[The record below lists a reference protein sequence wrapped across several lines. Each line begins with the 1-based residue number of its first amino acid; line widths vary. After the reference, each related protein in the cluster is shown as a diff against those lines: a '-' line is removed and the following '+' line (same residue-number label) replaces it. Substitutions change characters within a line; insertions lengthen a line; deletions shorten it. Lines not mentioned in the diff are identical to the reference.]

1 VVELEADVL
10 ERLED
15 YVAQFAGDFGYITRT
30 RWAGIY
36 LQGLFLDGERKS
48 IEPLSQ
54 RVSVPG
60 WHGDTEQALQLFVNQ
75 SSWDEQAV
83 LPTYRSILGEAF
95 DDPDGIVVIDDTGFA
110 KKGRHSVGVARQYSG
125 TLGKTDN
132 CQVAVS
138 LQYAGPKGGYPLAL
152 RLFLPESW
160 TSQPERMQAARVP
173 AKHQAPRTKNE
184 IALDLLDELHT
195 EGLPY
200 RALVADA
207 GYGIGVDFRRGLD
220 ERGVTYV
227 VGIAGNEA
235 VLTQQPTWSV
245 KPEMERGRP
254 PQRWY
259 LPADSARPV
268 AVKRLAETLEHTPLS
283 WRQGRKG
290 PLQAEFAWTRV
301 WPAHRWSMGRA
312 ADDVPDAAAEARWL
326 LVEWRSDGSIRYA
339 LSNLPDTATLE
350 DAVGIWK
357 TRWEVE
363 QGYQQLKEELGL
375 DHFEGRSWPGFHHHA
390 ALCFLA
396 YGFLALERARGN
408 VTAVDDPDDEPDGP
422 FARWH
427 PPSLPASVT
436 PKSSPSL
443 QSVAHSNVGWNHPA
457 RSTARAASGYLHRA
471 SHKTPTE

>member
-1 VVELEADVL
+1 VARAPVVELDWEVL
-10 ERLED
+10 ERLAS
-15 YVAQFAGDFGYITRT
+15 YVAEFAGGFGYITRT
-30 RWAGIY
+30 QWAGVY
-36 LQGLFLDGERKS
+36 LQGLLLDGERKS
-48 IEPLSQ
+48 IEPLSH

-60 WHGDTEQALQLFVNQ
+60 WHGDTEQALQQFVNQ
-75 SSWDEQAV
+75 SIWDEQAV
-83 LPTYRSILGEAF
+83 LQTYRSMMGEAF
-95 DDPDGIVVIDDTGFA
+95 DTPDGIVVIDDTGFA

-173 AKHQAPRTKNE
+173 PQQQARRTKNE
-184 IALDLLDELHT
+184 IALDLLDQLHT

-220 ERGVTYV
+220 QRGVTYV

-235 VLTQQPTWSV
+235 VLTEQPTWSV
-245 KPEMERGRP
+245 KPELERGRP
-254 PQRWY
+254 PKRWY
-259 LPADSARPV
+259 LPAGSQPPV
-268 AVKRLAETLEHTPLS
+268 AVKRLAETLEHTPFS
-283 WRQGRKG
+283 WRQGSKG
-290 PLQAEFAWTRV
+290 PLHAEFAWTRV
-301 WPAHRWSMGRA
+301 WPAHRWSMGRSA
-312 ADDVPDAAAEARWL
+312 TDVPDAAAEARWL

-339 LSNLPDTATLE
+339 LSNLPATATLE

-357 TRWEVE
+357 TRWQVE

-375 DHFEGRSWPGFHHHA
+375 DHFEGRSWAGFHHHA

-396 YGFLALERARGN
+396 YGFLALERARG
-408 VTAVDDPDDEPDGP
+408 TATVVDDADAIDGP
-422 FARWH
+422 FANRR
-427 PPSLPASVT
+427 PLSPPASVT
-436 PKSSPSL
+436 
-443 QSVAHSNVGWNHPA
+443 A
-457 RSTARAASGYLHRA
+457 
-471 SHKTPTE
+471 E